1 MPGRDAVYLSYQ
13 LIQMQQLLFVAFL
26 VSAWDLC
33 CCLVRFKYVQV
44 LIWGVESKIH
54 IGTTFLC

>member
-44 LIWGVESKIH
+44 LI
-54 IGTTFLC
+54 